1 MGEVKK
7 VSNVHSKMQKVRRL
21 LAEADLK
28 KSGYNKFAGFNYF
41 ELSDF
46 LPKIIELLDDHNL
59 CSRMS
64 FGKEEAVL
72 TIYNSENP
80 DEKMEFT
87 SPMSTAAV
95 AKNGNE
101 VQNLGAVQTYLR
113 RYLYVAA
120 FEIVE
125 NDGLDA
131 TVDKPLNSTVPKN
144 DNSNKVNQQKIK
156 RIEELLK
163 QTQQDINA
171 FTQYLN
177 ANFGTQNLNDLTLPQ
192 LEQVLSILN
201 SMVRNNA

>member
-28 KSGYNKFAGFNYF
+28 KSGHNKFANFHYF

-46 LPKIIELLDDHNL
+46 LPKITELLDEYGL
-59 CSRMS
+59 CSEMS

-80 DEKMEFT
+80 DEKMRFT

-131 TVDKPLNSTVPKN
+131 ATGTTQL
-144 DNSNKVNQQKIK
+144 
-156 RIEELLK
+156 IEKLLK
-163 QTQQDINA
+163 ETGTNRKEFLD
-171 FTQYLN
+171 FLFKE
-177 ANFGTQNLNDLTLPQ
+177 FGVKKLDDLTPRQ
-192 LEQVLSILN
+192 SEWAIKTLERRLGDKVE
-201 SMVRNNA
+201 